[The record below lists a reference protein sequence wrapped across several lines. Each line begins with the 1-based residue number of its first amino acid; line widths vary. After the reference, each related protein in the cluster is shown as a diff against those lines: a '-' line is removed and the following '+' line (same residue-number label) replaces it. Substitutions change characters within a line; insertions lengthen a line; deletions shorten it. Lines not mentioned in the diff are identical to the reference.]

1 MNITVLSYAGA
12 MVFGLTTA
20 SAPVLNVRQLAVT
33 QRAGTSLRTAVFMD
47 VKVQNSYFKAMLT
60 ILRRTNAIWV
70 ASGRCLGQTSWQ
82 PSSDMQPNT
91 PSSSP
96 TRS

>member
-1 MNITVLSYAGA
+1 MLSYAGA
-12 MVFGLTTA
+12 MGFGLTNA

-33 QRAGTSLRTAVFMD
+33 QRAGPSLRTAVFMD
-47 VKVQNSYFKAMLT
+47 VTVQNSYFKAMLT